1 MSPPPPQS
9 RFVEGSMNDRTSNAP
24 PSDFMGPE
32 SEEYERHFAMDW
44 KPPDLGNFDDSSL
57 PDYIVKRPSFTS
69 TASTASVLTNSTAT
83 TKGTK
88 QNGSGFFKQVKERF
102 ALTRSKSS
110 FGVASSD
117 ESGSVNSANE
127 GPGFFIPP
135 VFKHKRS
142 ESMGPPAH
150 QPLDLSFLS
159 KGPDNH
165 GFVRANTIATAPT
178 SPVTPTDPLAPF
190 LPGFDP
196 SKRPSREEIAANY
209 QNLLASGFFGTHAI
223 QSTRFSPPG
232 KALHGQD
239 KTALPPLAQ
248 RLAGDEDSG
257 SQGIRTVP
265 PSPDRM
271 PPPPPPPKRNPPQP
285 PISMDVDVDMDM
297 DMDAEIDQGA
307 PSASSHFSASD
318 TMESVVSSEE
328 QAARAMPPP
337 PLPQPQL
344 APAKKLRPAHNH
356 SYSSSAVPS
365 ALTSTS
371 ISTPA
376 PTTPS
381 TGRPNPPQH
390 SLSFSSVPYNS
401 TTAGAAPVMSA
412 KPPAAT
418 APPPRAY
425 RPPPH
430 SAARFSTESTRP
442 RSFDLVGL
450 ARGSRGT
457 KRPFVSSRNS
467 SQTSFASGRPSYD
480 SSVLESGIGVATST
494 PDEEKQ
500 ESGARKFV
508 KRLRRSA
515 SKVSLGLGRS
525 GPHDNDDEMVDD
537 NDSSYYNNVDQAPPR
552 TSMSSNVKRS
562 FSIRFGAGGKFRTT
576 PDTTPS
582 PMDVSR
588 PSSQDEDNYFSLKHA
603 NRSHGTPASPA
614 PLSPNQPILTPGLS
628 TVVGSPNTDSPPERK
643 LFNRNQMRS
652 RRLRR
657 RDSDKSSSS
666 AIPSSQLPESMG
678 GNGTSVESDL
688 QYRSGLPTPRD
699 GESPPG
705 TTESSESGMDGVEFS
720 FHFPGRM
727 KPGGGPLAQVFDS
740 NRGVTMSTA
749 AISGAFKGISG
760 SAKRIENLMGR
771 GGSVRVVPSD
781 VL

>member
-44 KPPDLGNFDDSSL
+44 KPPDLGDFADSGHD
-57 PDYIVKRPSFTS
+57 DYISKRPSFTS
-69 TASTASVLTNSTAT
+69 TASASSVLTTASTAT
-83 TKGTK
+83 TKGPK

-110 FGVASSD
+110 FGVPGSD
-117 ESGSVNSANE
+117 EGDGLNNSNE
-127 GPGFFIPP
+127 GPGFFVPP
-135 VFKHKRS
+135 AFKHKRS

-150 QPLDLSFLS
+150 QQLDLSFLK
-159 KGPDNH
+159 KGPDRH
-165 GFVRANTIATAPT
+165 GFARANTIATAPT
-178 SPVTPTDPLAPF
+178 TPVSATTPLSPL

-196 SKRPSREEIAANY
+196 SKRPTREEIAANY

-239 KTALPPLAQ
+239 QTVMPPLAQ
-248 RLAGDEDSG
+248 RFAGAETG

-265 PSPDRM
+265 PSPERM
-271 PPPPPPPKRNPPQP
+271 PPPPPPKRNPPQP
-285 PISMDVDVDMDM
+285 PSISMDVDMDVDMETDT
-297 DMDAEIDQGA
+297 ETNQGA
-307 PSASSHFSASD
+307 PRPPADVPASN
-318 TMESVVSSEE
+318 TMHRIVSPAE

-337 PLPQPQL
+337 PLPQL

-365 ALTSTS
+365 ALTRTS
-371 ISTPA
+371 AGNAALTI
-376 PTTPS
+376 PS
-381 TGRPNPPQH
+381 SSRPGLSQH

-401 TTAGAAPVMSA
+401 TAAGTAPLMSA
-412 KPPAAT
+412 KPPTAT

-450 ARGSRGT
+450 ARGT

-467 SQTSFASGRPSYD
+467 SQTSFASSRPSYD
-480 SSVLESGIGVATST
+480 SGAPESGIGVATST
-494 PDEEKQ
+494 PDEGKL

-515 SKVSLGLGRS
+515 SKVSLSLGRS
-525 GPHDNDDEMVDD
+525 GSHDNDDDEMIDD
-537 NDSSYYNNVDQAPPR
+537 YENNYNNIEQTASR

-562 FSIRFGAGGKFRTT
+562 FSIRFGGGGKSRTT
-576 PDTTPS
+576 PDATPS
-582 PMDVSR
+582 PMDLSR
-588 PSSQDEDNYFSLKHA
+588 PTSSQDEDNYFSLKHA
-603 NRSHGTPASPA
+603 NRSHDTPTSPA
-614 PLSPNQPILTPGLS
+614 PVTPNQPILTAGLS
-628 TVVGSPNTDSPPERK
+628 TIVGSPNNEVSPERK
-643 LFNRNQMRS
+643 FFNRSEMRT

-657 RDSDKSSSS
+657 RDSDKSSPSV
-666 AIPSSQLPESMG
+666 IPLAQLPVSMG
-678 GNGTSVESDL
+678 GHGPAANSEV
-688 QYRSGLPTPRD
+688 QYRNGLPTPRD

-705 TTESSESGMDGVEFS
+705 TTDSSDSGMDGVEFS

-727 KPGGGPLAQVFDS
+727 KPGGGPLAQVSDA
-740 NRGVTMSTA
+740 NRGVTMSSA

-760 SAKRIENLMGR
+760 STKRIESLMGR
-771 GGSVRVVPSD
+771 GGSVRVVPSE